1 MGFSSRLGQKIKAGL
16 RFGAKIGAGALAT
29 AGAGYLAYK
38 AHEHRDNLNK
48 VSSDNLLSNTFAG
61 VAVGDDEAY
70 KAQIDAIIAQ
80 GSNTDLG
87 PNYGQLNA
95 PPPPPA
101 FVPIG
106 QRAIAG
112 PASGNPS
119 FGANVSGVG
128 NRISGVGGAIQSSE
142 QAVGKVK
149 NFFKF
154 GG

>member
-38 AHEHRDNLNK
+38 AHEHRDNL
-48 VSSDNLLSNTFAG
+48 
-61 VAVGDDEAY
+61 
-70 KAQIDAIIAQ
+70 DAIIAQ

-106 QRAIAG
+106 QRAISG